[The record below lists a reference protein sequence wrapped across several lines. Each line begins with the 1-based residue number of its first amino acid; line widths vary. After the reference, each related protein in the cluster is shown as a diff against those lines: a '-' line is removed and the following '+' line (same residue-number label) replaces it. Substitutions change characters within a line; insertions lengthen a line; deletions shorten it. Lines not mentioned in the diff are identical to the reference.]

1 MWVDPG
7 VELETPWEGKSVCV
21 CVCVC
26 TRAHVHIHVPL
37 VAKLCDDCS
46 LFLEI
51 FLEAKTP
58 HLYILY
64 RYIKIRKMT

>member
-1 MWVDPG
+1 M
-7 VELETPWEGKSVCV
+7 
-21 CVCVC
+21 
-26 TRAHVHIHVPL
+26 HVHVPL
-37 VAKLCDDCS
+37 VSKLCDDCS

-64 RYIKIRKMT
+64 RYIKSRKMT

>member
-7 VELETPWEGKSVCV
+7 VELETPWEGKT
-21 CVCVC
+21 VCVC
-26 TRAHVHIHVPL
+26 TCAHVPL
-37 VAKLCDDCS
+37 VSKLCDDCS

-64 RYIKIRKMT
+64 RYIKSRKMT